1 MLLKNKIK
9 TVPSMDC
16 QSLACKTVDSIPSSS
31 CCICSCTACQGMWQI
46 CLGTWRHTTGGI
58 DKEEGLGK
66 HMRCLRAYMH
76 IARNWEASN
85 YIEHRLRLHSTFTQT
100 RLCLQLHRFDPSQNK
115 KSLLELPEKCFFLP
129 ML

>member
-85 YIEHRLRLHSTFTQT
+85 YTEHRLHSHKHVYVCSYTDLIHNKTKNH
-100 RLCLQLHRFDPSQNK
+100 CLSFQK
-115 KSLLELPEKCFFLP
+115 KFFFLP
-129 ML
+129 TL